1 MIGTADGRTGPAAG
15 GEIITIADTT
25 TIGDTMIVGAPGRL
39 WAALL
44 GPFALR
50 CASMADSVLLCA
62 RPKERAKSVHRM
74 YGRRLITMLAAAAT
88 AGTEAIRTAVVVVA
102 RVVGIAAAAA
112 TIKIMA
118 IDEMT
123 GDKFS
128 SLIQR

>member
-1 MIGTADGRTGPAAG
+1 
-15 GEIITIADTT
+15 
-25 TIGDTMIVGAPGRL
+25 
-39 WAALL
+39 
-44 GPFALR
+44 
-50 CASMADSVLLCA
+50 
-62 RPKERAKSVHRM
+62 
-74 YGRRLITMLAAAAT
+74 MLAAAAT